1 MTLVSMNVNG
11 KTFAREIED
20 RTGLADFLREDCNLT
35 ATHLGCEHGVC
46 GACSVMID
54 GLLARACLKF
64 AVQCAGRDVQ
74 TLEGFETD
82 ATMGAL
88 RRAFHEEHA
97 LQCGFCTSGMLISAR
112 DLLLRQPQPTES
124 DIRDALAGNICRC
137 TGYSGIVRAV
147 QLAAVRLTEIG
158 G

>member
-1 MTLVSMNVNG
+1 
-11 KTFAREIED
+11 
-20 RTGLADFLREDCNLT
+20 
-35 ATHLGCEHGVC
+35 
-46 GACSVMID
+46 
-54 GLLARACLKF
+54 
-64 AVQCAGRDVQ
+64 
-74 TLEGFETD
+74 
-82 ATMGAL
+82 MGAL